1 VSKRRAIKFSTLGLF
16 ILFLFL
22 IPLLDKS
29 AYHIHIMIMMGISV
43 IMATSFRAIANT
55 GQLSFGH
62 GGMMTLGAYT
72 STLLVMKLGLPF
84 WIALVLAG
92 LAAFILA
99 AMVGYPFT
107 RIKGVYF
114 GITTLFLSQVIILT
128 FQHWKSMTNGNAGIN
143 NIPPPNPVVIP
154 GLLTIDFSSKI
165 DYYYLV
171 LIAVLLTILI
181 LYALEHSRIGLTFH
195 SLRQSD
201 SLAESLGVNTTK
213 YKILAFSIG
222 CIFASMSGCLYAE
235 YITAINPTT
244 FGFIYTVYVV
254 AYVMVGGINNFPGPI
269 IGAVV
274 LTILP
279 EMFRIADK
287 FQPFLF
293 TALLIL
299 SMFFLPGGMVG
310 LPGQLKNLFKK
321 RIKHA

>member
-1 VSKRRAIKFSTLGLF
+1 
-16 ILFLFL
+16 
-22 IPLLDKS
+22 
-29 AYHIHIMIMMGISV
+29 MMGISI

-72 STLLVMKLGLPF
+72 STLLVMKLGLSY
-84 WIALVLAG
+84 WLAVVLAG
-92 LAAFILA
+92 LAAFVLA

-128 FQHWKSMTNGNAGIN
+128 FVHWKSMTNGNAGIN

-171 LIAVLLTILI
+171 LIVVLITILI

-201 SLAESLGVNTTK
+201 SLAKSLGVNVTK

-222 CIFASMSGCLYAE
+222 CIFASLSGCLYAE

-254 AYVMVGGINNFPGPI
+254 AYVMVGGLNNFLGPI
-269 IGAVV
+269 VGAIV
-274 LTILP
+274 LIVLP
-279 EMFRIADK
+279 ETFRIAER

-293 TALLIL
+293 SALLIL

-310 LPGQLKNLFKK
+310 LPGQLKNFLKK
-321 RIKHA
+321 RTRHA